1 MATIDDI
8 NRLTRDHN
16 RYTGDGLPGE
26 PVNAPLPVGDP
37 RSGQFNLP
45 KAAFREIMIGILQAE
60 GDPEALQQIK
70 NDLAGKATTEQL
82 SDLSIRDAKIFN
94 GRQDAVNKITE
105 NPLPAQITRIMALE
119 DGVQVFR
126 APTAFADDPLFGE
139 GNANGRWGVVLRV
152 DLPAEAKARADLSLE
167 VAKKAAQTDL
177 EAAEAAREALA
188 VEVGKKATQTAL
200 QELSGVVDESATALA
215 AETAER
221 SAMLQPNDG
230 AFLVLD
236 PESNVIARITP
247 QQFSLMGRMTFAEF
261 DGADFILRDDTG
273 FVMLRV
279 SPDGIRHM
287 GRDITGPS
295 TEALTAAAP
304 DVELARTAIRKPKVR
319 SLPKWRYARAGVVQG
334 LRSGRIACL
343 GDSNTMGW
351 GATGATAHR
360 RALSYPSAL
369 AKRLADLNA
378 TAANY
383 FGRALS
389 ANSGYT
395 TYDPR
400 ITLNGWSTT
409 GPLSLGGEMWFNDS
423 TTDALVF
430 TPDEA
435 WNVADVW
442 VAVDAAATLTL
453 GIAGNEVSQTPATG
467 QIVKLTFTAPT
478 VAVQAL
484 RMARVSGAVRI
495 IGWSCRNS
503 LRAGV
508 EVLNM
513 GRASW
518 RSDQYADASA
528 YYSPRNAIAVAG
540 ADLHLIQLGLNDWNQ
555 SRNPS
560 LFATDMQAL
569 ITATAA
575 VGDAALIVPRTPNGS
590 KTYAWSEFVTVMR
603 DLASGNAIPLID
615 LGTRLGDAAEA
626 TAAGWMTDDL
636 HPNAYGYGETAV
648 AVHHLL
654 TL

>member
-1 MATIDDI
+1 MATLDDI
-8 NRLTRDHN
+8 KRLTRDHV
-16 RYTGDGLPGE
+16 RFTGDGLPGE
-26 PVNAPLPVGDP
+26 PVDAPLPVGDP
-37 RSGQFNLP
+37 RSGVFNLP
-45 KAAFREIMIGILQAE
+45 KAALREIMIAILQAM
-60 GDPEALQQIK
+60 GDPEALQQI
-70 NDLAGKATTEQL
+70 
-82 SDLSIRDAKIFN
+82 SIRGTKIYIS
-94 GRQDAVNKITE
+94 RQDAVDQIKVNK
-105 NPLPAQITRIMALE
+105 PPAGVVRIMTLE

-126 APTAFADDPLFGE
+126 SPTAFADDPLFPE
-139 GNANGRWGVVLRV
+139 GSPNGRWGVMERFDVPALV
-152 DLPAEAKARADLSLE
+152 QSIAEAT
-167 VAKKAAQTDL
+167 AAQ
-177 EAAEAAREALA
+177 
-188 VEVGKKATQTAL
+188 
-200 QELSGVVDESATALA
+200 A

-230 AFLVLD
+230 AFLIRD

-247 QQFSLMGRMTFAEF
+247 QQFSLMGRMTIAEF

-334 LRSGRIACL
+334 LRAGRIACL

-369 AKRLADLNA
+369 AKRLADLNGSA
-378 TAANY
+378 ENY

-389 ANSGYT
+389 TNSGYT

-528 YYSPRNAIAVAG
+528 YYSPRNAIAAAG

-603 DLASGNAIPLID
+603 DLASGNGIPLID

-626 TAAGWMTDDL
+626 MAAGWMTDDL

>member
-1 MATIDDI
+1 MNRPTMKLTLIAGGDSVGATIANLEGEVNRTLGVVYEDMKALDEKAGSKAESADLEKEVEAREKALTDI
-8 NRLTRDHN
+8 SQRGT
-16 RYTGDGLPGE
+16 
-26 PVNAPLPVGDP
+26 
-37 RSGQFNLP
+37 
-45 KAAFREIMIGILQAE
+45 
-60 GDPEALQQIK
+60 
-70 NDLAGKATTEQL
+70 
-82 SDLSIRDAKIFN
+82 KIYIS
-94 GRQDAVNKITE
+94 RQDAVDRITALK
-105 NPLPAQITRIMALE
+105 PPSGVVRIMVLE
-119 DGVQVFR
+119 GGMMVFR
-126 APTAFADDPLFGE
+126 GPTAFADDPLFAE
-139 GNANGRWGVVLRV
+139 GNANGRWGVVERFDVPGL
-152 DLPAEAKARADLSLE
+152 AKAI
-167 VAKKAAQTDL
+167 
-177 EAAEAAREALA
+177 AEAAA
-188 VEVGKKATQTAL
+188 
-200 QELSGVVDESATALA
+200 ALA

-221 SAMLQPNDG
+221 SAMIQPNDG
-230 AFLVLD
+230 AFLVVD
-236 PESNVIARITP
+236 PNGYVMSRMTP
-247 QQFSLMGRMTFAEF
+247 EEFSLMGMLTFS
-261 DGADFILRDDTG
+261 DFAGSDFTIRDPSGFVILRVG
-273 FVMLRV
+273 PEALLW
-279 SPDGIRHM
+279 M
-287 GRDITGPS
+287 GRDITSTS

-369 AKRLADLNA
+369 AKRMADLNA

-528 YYSPRNAIAVAG
+528 YYSPRNAIAAAG

-603 DLASGNAIPLID
+603 DLASGNGIPLID